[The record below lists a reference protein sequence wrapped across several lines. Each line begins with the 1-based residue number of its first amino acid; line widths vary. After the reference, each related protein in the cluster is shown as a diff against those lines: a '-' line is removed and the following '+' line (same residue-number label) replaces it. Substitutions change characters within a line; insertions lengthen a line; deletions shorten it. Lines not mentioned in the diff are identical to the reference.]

1 MVTLERRFVGLTVL
15 RWLPTGFLIPA
26 TALLMQS
33 RGLSLAEIGFVSAVQ
48 GVVVLVLELPTG
60 GLADS
65 LGRRRV
71 LLVANAIDLASL
83 ALFALAQNVAAFAVA
98 WAIQGV
104 YRALDSGPLEAWYVD
119 ACFEADPGADIERGL
134 ARSGMAVGAGISAG
148 ALGTA
153 LLVGL
158 GVGGGGTA
166 SLVVPVVVALVLRAL
181 STVAVAIF
189 VIEPHRDR
197 LDAMAV
203 HVPAATLRRDLRRAA
218 REVPD
223 VVRGGLRLV
232 GTHVGLR
239 ALVLIEVLW
248 GAGMLGVE
256 LYAGPRLSELVGGA
270 AEGAVLLGIT
280 AAIAWSVCAAGSGM
294 TTRIVTRA
302 GSPARAGF
310 ALRIAQ
316 GAAVAIAAV
325 AGGPAGLIT
334 AYLGFYLVHGAANAV
349 HYGMVHRLVPASQ
362 RATILS
368 ISSLASRLGGV
379 LAGLGVGWLASAA
392 GLPAAFAA
400 SAVLLAAAAPLYT
413 VAGRAADAL
422 AEEPA

>member
-1 MVTLERRFVGLTVL
+1 MRLERRFVGLTLL
-15 RWLPTGFLIPA
+15 RWLPTGFLIPT
-26 TALLMQS
+26 TALLMQA
-33 RGLSLAEIGFVSAVQ
+33 RGLSLGEIGLVAAVQ

-65 LGRRRV
+65 LGRKRV
-71 LLVANAIDLASL
+71 LLVAGLIDVVSL
-83 ALFALAQNVAAFAVA
+83 ALFATAGSVLAFAVA

-119 ACFEADPGADIERGL
+119 ASLAADPAADIERGL
-134 ARSGMAVGAGISAG
+134 AHETVAVGVGISAG

-153 LLVGL
+153 LLITL
-158 GVGGGGTA
+158 GFGGGGTA
-166 SLVVPVVVALVLRAL
+166 SLVVPVIVALV
-181 STVAVAIF
+181 I
-189 VIEPHRDR
+189 R
-197 LDAMAV
+197 LLGL
-203 HVPAATLRRDLRRAA
+203 AATATLVHEPPHPHHPLARGLRHDLRRSA
-218 REVPD
+218 REIPD
-223 VVRGGLRLV
+223 IVRGGLRLV
-232 GTHVGLR
+232 RTHVGLR

-270 AEGAVLLGIT
+270 AEGAALLGLT
-280 AAIAWSVCAAGSGM
+280 AAIAGSVSAAGAGM

-325 AGGPAGLIT
+325 TAGPAGLIT

-349 HYGMVHRLVPASQ
+349 HYGMVHRLVPPEQ

-368 ISSLASRLGGV
+368 ISSLAARLGGV
-379 LAGLGVGWLASAA
+379 LAGLGVGWLASVA
-392 GLPAAFAA
+392 GLPAAFGV

-413 VAGRAADAL
+413 VAGRAADAP
-422 AEEPA
+422 AEDAA